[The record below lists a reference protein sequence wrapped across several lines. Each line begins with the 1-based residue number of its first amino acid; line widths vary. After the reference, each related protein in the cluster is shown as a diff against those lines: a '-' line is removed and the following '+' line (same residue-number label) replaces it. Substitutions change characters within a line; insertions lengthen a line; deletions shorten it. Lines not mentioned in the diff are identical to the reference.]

1 MDPTNTT
8 ESTVALKKL
17 NDKIAKD
24 TIRVF
29 AIQLNLGDGLTLA
42 VKVWQAL
49 WAKCFFNLRVLYGMN
64 IIILYFSLEW
74 FDQKNRLASKSFS

>member
-42 VKVWQAL
+42 VKL
-49 WAKCFFNLRVLYGMN
+49 
-64 IIILYFSLEW
+64 
-74 FDQKNRLASKSFS
+74 